1 MFEVLLAVKFI
12 SIEIRVYLHV
22 SKRLFLYTMPQE
34 MDRLLQTDWG
44 GKNHKAACCFR
55 LLDEVV
61 EKLIMT

>member
-34 MDRLLQTDWG
+34 MERLLQTDWG
-44 GKNHKAACCFR
+44 EKITKLHAA
-55 LLDEVV
+55 LGY
-61 EKLIMT
+61 